1 MMRGRAGMDVPAGLA
16 FQPQGWN
23 CMRFKTRDLCMA
35 SQPQEQWG
43 TKLGVILAVAG
54 SAVGLG
60 NFLRFPGQAADN
72 GGGAFLIPY
81 FCALLL
87 LGIPIGWAEWAMGR
101 HGGLRGMHSA
111 PGIMGVIGKSSLAR
125 YLGVVGALIPLGVS
139 FYYVFIETWTF
150 GYFLKYLTGG
160 IGVDVTTTVP
170 EQAAAA
176 ASFYNSFT
184 GTEAD
189 GILFTGDSKFT
200 IISWIVVFSI
210 NMFFIFRGLSKGIEK
225 FCSYA
230 MPAMAVCAVIVLVR
244 VLTLGTPDPSAPDQ
258 NVING
263 LGYMWNPD
271 YSRLTNF
278 QTWLAAAGQIFF
290 SLSVGFG
297 VIINYSSYMKRSDDV
312 ALSGLTASA
321 TNELFEVGFGGM
333 ITLTAAFIF
342 LGVSGTTAAVATGS
356 FSLGFAT
363 LPVVFAH
370 MGALG
375 NFIGAAWFFML
386 FLAAIT
392 SSLSMYQPSVALL
405 KESLGW
411 SHQKATA
418 GIAAMGTV
426 GAIMTLWFTQGGA
439 FWSTIDFWVGT
450 FLIFVM
456 AGVQIIYFSWVFG
469 IERGWKEIHA
479 GASIQ
484 LPPIFKFIMKY
495 VAPAYLIIVFVGFC
509 VQNLAGSIQASWA
522 SPGARMGLLTIAG
535 TLALLLAI
543 VKAGDKRWR
552 AQMNASQEQQA
563 AD

>member
-1 MMRGRAGMDVPAGLA
+1 
-16 FQPQGWN
+16 
-23 CMRFKTRDLCMA
+23 MA
-35 SQPQEQWG
+35 AQQQEQWG

-60 NFLRFPGQAADN
+60 NFLRFPGQAAAN

-81 FCALLL
+81 FCALVF

-101 HGGLRGMHSA
+101 YGGVRGLHSA
-111 PGIMGVIGKSSLAR
+111 PGIIGAIGRSNVAR
-125 YLGVVGALIPLGVS
+125 YLGVVGVVIPLGVS
-139 FYYVFIETWTF
+139 FYYTFIETWTF

-160 IGVDVTTTVP
+160 IGVDVTTSVP
-170 EQAAAA
+170 DQAAAS

-184 GTEAD
+184 GTAGD
-189 GILFTGDSKFT
+189 GVLFTGDSLFT
-200 IISWIVVFSI
+200 VMCWVVVFSI

-230 MPAMAVCAVIVLVR
+230 MPAMAICAVFVLIR
-244 VLTLGTPDPSAPDQ
+244 VLTLGTPDPNMPDQ
-258 NVING
+258 NVVNG
-263 LGYMWNPD
+263 LGYMWNPN
-271 YSRLTNF
+271 YSKLGDF

-297 VIINYSSYMKRSDDV
+297 VIINYSSYMKRTDDV

-342 LGVSGTTAAVATGS
+342 LGLSGTTAAVATGS
-356 FSLGFAT
+356 FGLGFST

-370 MGALG
+370 MGPFG
-375 NFIGAAWFFML
+375 NFVGAAWFFML

-392 SSLSMYQPSVALL
+392 SSLSMYQPAVAML

-411 SHQKATA
+411 SHGKATV
-418 GIAAMGTV
+418 GIAVLGTI
-426 GAIMTLWFTQGGA
+426 GAVLTMWFTQGGA
-439 FWSTIDFWVGT
+439 FWSTVDFWVGT

-469 IERGWKEIHA
+469 IERGWKEIHH
-479 GASIQ
+479 GASIA
-484 LPPIFKFIMKY
+484 LPPVFKFIMKY
-495 VAPAYLIIVFVGFC
+495 IAPTYLIIVFVGFC
-509 VQNLAGSIQASWA
+509 YQNLRTSITDAWA
-522 SPGARMGLLTIAG
+522 STGSRMGIVVTFG
-535 TLALLLAI
+535 TLAVLLLVAFL
-543 VKAGDKRWR
+543 GTDRWR
-552 AQMNASQEQQA
+552 AQMAASSAE
-563 AD
+563 D